1 MFNHFLTIYLSGLIL
16 FAIISEKQ
24 GFKTDST
31 KCFVK
36 LNDTIY
42 HIRISKNF
50 DFLEEESDTIHE
62 WNSDGKTQKHDI
74 SRSSYSRLK
83 RSTNGDGHS
92 SVSDLEI
99 NRLKRKIGRLEKK
112 LSESIDELSDEIRNG
127 FRRMEDKMR
136 AIETPSQSK
145 RAVRYLPTNNPCPT
159 DFLPVDVGK
168 LQSCYLLSNFNT
180 TWYEAKSYCTA
191 LGSHLVALGSI
202 REHYVLTYMIKN
214 HPEYS
219 KAEGWWTSGIFVT
232 KTKQWMWTLDTYKP
246 FTFIRWAPNQPDDDT
261 SNCVYLRR
269 DTDQLWNDEICTF
282 KFNFVCETC
291 FRCDRHNGY

>member
-1 MFNHFLTIYLSGLIL
+1 MLNNFLTIYLSGLIL
-16 FAIISEKQ
+16 FATISEKQ
-24 GFKTDST
+24 GFRTDST

-36 LNDTIY
+36 LNTTIY

-50 DFLEEESDTIHE
+50 DFLEDESDTIHE

-74 SRSSYSRLK
+74 SRSSFSRLK

-92 SVSDLEI
+92 SVSNLEI

-112 LSESIDELSDEIRNG
+112 LSESMDELSDEIRDG
-127 FRRMEDKMR
+127 FRRMEDKIR

-145 RAVRYLPTNNPCPT
+145 RAVRYLPINNPCPK

-191 LGSHLVALGSI
+191 LGSHLVAFGSI

-214 HPEYS
+214 HPGKNLITVNPS
-219 KAEGWWTSGIFVT
+219 
-232 KTKQWMWTLDTYKP
+232 
-246 FTFIRWAPNQPDDDT
+246 
-261 SNCVYLRR
+261 YLK
-269 DTDQLWNDEICTF
+269 LSIWSF
-282 KFNFVCETC
+282 WPPSYF
-291 FRCDRHNGY
+291 